1 MTEVVH
7 RVHKRHSNSLRDH
20 VTGQKRPFQASE
32 RHNNGLVDV
41 VVHRFLYAHPPDA
54 SVPRSISEHCYQSL
68 ILGHITHTTNFWYK
82 RLDLLRRTRSAAEA
96 SRLLDFVVNVSH
108 LIFTDMS
115 GEVVVVFALMAALVV
130 SGAASS
136 PESSAAGEGKETNTL
151 HRLLAKRE
159 KVRDLALRQG
169 LAPQTRSGRMERRAH
184 LSEDEREIMTKQV
197 MQAISEM
204 MNSECTSDRDYQ
216 GWVDF
221 GRRDAE

>member
-1 MTEVVH
+1 MIIFS
-7 RVHKRHSNSLRDH
+7 RNLS
-20 VTGQKRPFQASE
+20 
-32 RHNNGLVDV
+32 
-41 VVHRFLYAHPPDA
+41 FLY
-54 SVPRSISEHCYQSL
+54 
-68 ILGHITHTTNFWYK
+68 
-82 RLDLLRRTRSAAEA
+82 
-96 SRLLDFVVNVSH
+96 
-108 LIFTDMS
+108 TDMS

-197 MQAISEM
+197 MQAISGM
-204 MNSECTSDRDYQ
+204 LCAGDSFLTNVLCCLS
-216 GWVDF
+216 
-221 GRRDAE
+221 